1 MFGCAIQLARSLVPQ
16 PAIEPAPLAVKTRS
30 PNQWTKREFPE
41 PLFTA
46 SSKQKNLTSPAESSH
61 ISYHPPLLKILPTSC
76 YPKNQVLSSE
86 WDRGTETARANQ
98 GFKSIPAQLLSLRGD
113 AAPAHSQAVT
123 CSWGSPC
130 HWQSWFLH
138 QSPSHTQ
145 TPRETAAWDT
155 QKSPSQGE
163 AEALGGKG
171 TLPGPSLCLQARLTC

>member
-86 WDRGTETARANQ
+86 WERGTEGQRD
-98 GFKSIPAQLLSLRGD
+98 RD
-113 AAPAHSQAVT
+113 
-123 CSWGSPC
+123 
-130 HWQSWFLH
+130 
-138 QSPSHTQ
+138 
-145 TPRETAAWDT
+145 
-155 QKSPSQGE
+155 SQGQPGVQVHSCPA
-163 AEALGGKG
+163 AESQGRRCPSPQPGSHLLLGQP
-171 TLPGPSLCLQARLTC
+171 LPLAELVPAPKPFAHTNTPGDSRVGHTEEPLTGRG